1 MVRTLQIKFV
11 KTAMTAISVLLLAV
25 ICAISGIY
33 SFDTYRKEKNTAEML
48 ADSGGI
54 PDFVKMKRDRQEGFE
69 PGPHDMQ
76 RPEGTDSG
84 NPFFDN
90 RMSPDDVMA
99 VRYFMI
105 HYDTDGGIESA
116 DTGSI
121 YSVTDEEAMEYGRQ
135 VIAGGKQSGIIGHF
149 MYCLKDNE
157 DGKTAAFV
165 DVSSQISSILS
176 VIVISLVIAAIA
188 WILMFVFVSALSRRA
203 IAPIA
208 ENIVRQKQFVTN
220 AGHEL
225 KTPLAIIM
233 ANTEALELFNGESKW
248 TRNIK
253 AQTRRLNDLMQNLLT
268 LSKMDEADLNL
279 PMQDFDIGELIG
291 EAAAPFE
298 EPARE
303 KGLMLSVETPQITV
317 RANRGSI
324 GQLIGILLEQL
335 VLAVQDIFLDL
346 TLVGTRAGIYGME
359 TRVVHLQ
366 GDGIRLSL
374 PHQIIVI
381 VAIGF
386 ADSLGVLGDFR
397 IPSLDDRIGQPGD
410 ETGAKRILAGMF
422 HPVDRVLELGG
433 EDRRGV
439 GVVVFHGDAILAK
452 RIHRHDAEAFLPI
465 GSRIEEI
472 DGEGSRQREV
482 FPFWIDDR
490 IVVGNAV
497 MEGGELATFLV
508 DIAIGRL
515 RAGEEAE
522 PQVVRVEHL
531 HAVERPLGRLSEP
544 GEAPVP
550 IRILARGLALA

>member
-25 ICAISGIY
+25 ICAIIGIY

-233 ANTEALELFNGESKW
+233 ANTEALELFNGETKW

-253 AQTRRLNDLMQNLLT
+253 SQTRRLNNLMQNLLT

-279 PMQDFDIGELIG
+279 PMQDFDLGALIG

-303 KGLMLSVETPQITV
+303 KGLTLSVQTPEITV
-317 RANRGSI
+317 KANRDSM
-324 GQLIGILLEQL
+324 GQLIGILM
-335 VLAVQDIFLDL
+335 D
-346 TLVGTRAGIYGME
+346 
-359 TRVVHLQ
+359 
-366 GDGIRLSL
+366 
-374 PHQIIVI
+374 
-381 VAIGF
+381 
-386 ADSLGVLGDFR
+386 
-397 IPSLDDRIGQPGD
+397 
-410 ETGAKRILAGMF
+410 
-422 HPVDRVLELGG
+422 
-433 EDRRGV
+433 
-439 GVVVFHGDAILAK
+439 
-452 RIHRHDAEAFLPI
+452 
-465 GSRIEEI
+465 
-472 DGEGSRQREV
+472 
-482 FPFWIDDR
+482 
-490 IVVGNAV
+490 NAV
-497 MEGGELATFLV
+497 KYTPEGGGISVTAYAEGNSVILREENTVNPDDCEQNPERLFDRFYRRDEARTQKKGGYGIGLSAARA
-508 DIAIGRL
+508 IAAANGAQIS
-515 RAGEEAE
+515 AAYKEQNIVFTVKIKA
-522 PQVVRVEHL
+522 
-531 HAVERPLGRLSEP
+531 
-544 GEAPVP
+544 
-550 IRILARGLALA
+550 

>member
-135 VIAGGKQSGIIGHF
+135 VITGGKQSGIIGHF

-324 GQLIGILLEQL
+324 GQLIGILLDN
-335 VLAVQDIFLDL
+335 AVKY
-346 TLVGTRAGIYGME
+346 T
-359 TRVVHLQ
+359 
-366 GDGIRLSL
+366 
-374 PHQIIVI
+374 P
-381 VAIGF
+381 
-386 ADSLGVLGDFR
+386 
-397 IPSLDDRIGQPGD
+397 
-410 ETGAKRILAGMF
+410 K
-422 HPVDRVLELGG
+422 GG
-433 EDRRGV
+433 EISLTAFREGNSV
-439 GVVVFHGDAILAK
+439 IL
-452 RIHRHDAEAFLPI
+452 RQQNTVSPDD
-465 GSRIEEI
+465 IEE
-472 DGEGSRQREV
+472 DPERLFDRFYRRDEARTQKKGGSGIGLSAARAIASANGAQISAAYREQNIV
-482 FPFWIDDR
+482 FT
-490 IVVGNAV
+490 VKLMA
-497 MEGGELATFLV
+497 
-508 DIAIGRL
+508 
-515 RAGEEAE
+515 
-522 PQVVRVEHL
+522 
-531 HAVERPLGRLSEP
+531 
-544 GEAPVP
+544 
-550 IRILARGLALA
+550 

>member
-99 VRYFMI
+99 VRYFII

-135 VIAGGKQSGIIGHF
+135 VIAGGEQSGIIGHF

-324 GQLIGILLEQL
+324 GQLIGILLDN
-335 VLAVQDIFLDL
+335 AVKY
-346 TLVGTRAGIYGME
+346 T
-359 TRVVHLQ
+359 
-366 GDGIRLSL
+366 
-374 PHQIIVI
+374 P
-381 VAIGF
+381 
-386 ADSLGVLGDFR
+386 
-397 IPSLDDRIGQPGD
+397 
-410 ETGAKRILAGMF
+410 K
-422 HPVDRVLELGG
+422 GG
-433 EDRRGV
+433 EISLTAFREGNSV
-439 GVVVFHGDAILAK
+439 IL
-452 RIHRHDAEAFLPI
+452 RQQNTVSPDD
-465 GSRIEEI
+465 IEE
-472 DGEGSRQREV
+472 DPERLFDRFYRRDEARTQKKGGSGIGLSAARAIASANGAQISAAYREQNIV
-482 FPFWIDDR
+482 FT
-490 IVVGNAV
+490 VKLMA
-497 MEGGELATFLV
+497 
-508 DIAIGRL
+508 
-515 RAGEEAE
+515 
-522 PQVVRVEHL
+522 
-531 HAVERPLGRLSEP
+531 
-544 GEAPVP
+544 
-550 IRILARGLALA
+550 